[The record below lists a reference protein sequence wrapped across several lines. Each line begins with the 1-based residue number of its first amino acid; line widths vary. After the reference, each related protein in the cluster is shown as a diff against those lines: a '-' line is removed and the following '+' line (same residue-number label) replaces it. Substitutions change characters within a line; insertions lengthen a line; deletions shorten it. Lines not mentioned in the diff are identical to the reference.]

1 MLATCVIDRGANADA
16 AATIAHRERA
26 IHVEGNVFE
35 CVQRFGFEMGSS
47 AYGSLH
53 VALGIV

>member
-1 MLATCVIDRGANADA
+1 MLATCVINRGANADA
-16 AATIAHRERA
+16 AATSANRERA

-35 CVQRFGFEMGSS
+35 CVQRFEMGSS
-47 AYGSLH
+47 AYGPLY